1 MLISYLRLALR
12 TLIKNKVSFFIN
24 LIGMSI
30 ALGCCVAAWVNYEFN
45 VGFDKTQTRADQVY
59 RIAFTSES
67 EGKQIP
73 YGVTPIPMAGLLDEN
88 FQEVDHVIR
97 YMSRDGIFRIGD
109 EMFKKEFVYADPA
122 FTDVF
127 TIELIA
133 GTLKLND
140 KTHVLI
146 SDRLAKTYYGT
157 GDALGKE
164 LTQIVSGQPREFVVG
179 GVYKAF
185 PGNSSFRFDL
195 LTSFDNFFT
204 DPSQQSLAVN
214 DWKRWTT
221 TFLVIPNTE
230 SITRIEAWMKQY
242 VKPQNEARPDLQA
255 KAFYLEPFVGMGQ
268 RAVREKN
275 QGHWLNQPMPP
286 AAVVAPFTMA
296 AFLLLVA
303 CFNFT
308 NNSIAAAG
316 KRLKEIGI
324 RKVIGGRRKELIFQF
339 LAETLLFCMMALFL
353 ALILAE
359 FLVSGWEMMW
369 PGLELNVHYLDNA
382 PFLIALS
389 SLLITTALLA
399 GSYPAFY
406 ISSFRPIQILRGTT
420 RFGGTNLFT
429 KSLLVIQFSISLAA
443 VIFASAFYFNA
454 KFQKNY
460 DLGYSYRSVI
470 QVPIENPEQ
479 FVQLSNALATNPQI
493 KSVGGA
499 EHHIYSSNYK
509 ASARTDKQKEKEVD
523 VLNVGE
529 DYFQTLN
536 VRIIAGR
543 EFEKD
548 QASDFTESI
557 IVNEDF
563 VKQFGLGDEAVG
575 KRIMLNDT
583 IQSFIVGVVKD
594 VYLKALFQPIGPLVF
609 KYTPQE
615 KYRYLVASTDPDK
628 LIDVNDEIRT
638 TWKKLFP
645 NTLYTGNLMEE
656 RMTMAMDHFDN
667 VVILYTFLG
676 MVAIIMSVSGLYALV
691 SMNLQKRTK
700 ELGIRKILGAPL
712 LNIVLQASRLF
723 LIVMC
728 VSFVIGAAG
737 GSFLVNKMMDSV
749 WEYYEAVDVVVLV
762 LSISVL
768 FLISLLTV
776 AIKIFSVSVTNPVES
791 LRYE

>member
-1 MLISYLRLALR
+1 MLLNYLRLALR
-12 TLIKNKVSFFIN
+12 TLIKNKISFTIN

-30 ALGCCVAAWVNYEFN
+30 ALGCCVAAWVNFEFN
-45 VGFDKTQTRADQVY
+45 NEFDQKQTNVGEIY
-59 RIAFTSES
+59 RVAFTNES
-67 EGKQIP
+67 EGKQTP
-73 YGVTPIPMAGLLDEN
+73 YGVTPLPMAGLLKEN
-88 FQEVDHVIR
+88 FNEIAHVIR

-109 EMFKKEFVYADPA
+109 EMFKKEFVYVDPA

-127 TIELIA
+127 TIELIS
-133 GTLKLND
+133 GSLKLSD

-157 GDALGKE
+157 SDALGKE
-164 LTQIVSGQPREFVVG
+164 LTQIVSGQPREFVVS

-195 LTSFDNFFT
+195 LTTFDNFFT
-204 DPSQQSLAVN
+204 DPEQQSLALN

-221 TFLVIPNTE
+221 TFLKLRDKS
-230 SITRIEAWMKQY
+230 SITRIEDWMKQY

-255 KAFYLEPFVGMGQ
+255 KTFYIEPFVGMAQ

-275 QGHWLNQPMPP
+275 QGHWLNQPMVP
-286 AAVVAPFTMA
+286 AAVIAPFTMA

-324 RKVIGGRRKELIFQF
+324 RKVIGGRRKELILQF
-339 LAETLLFCMMALFL
+339 LAETFLFCLMALSL
-353 ALILAE
+353 ALVLAE
-359 FLVSGWEMMW
+359 FLVQGWEMMW
-369 PGLELNVHYLDNA
+369 PGLELEVRYLDNA
-382 PFLIALS
+382 PFLIALGS
-389 SLLITTALLA
+389 LITITALLA

-420 RFGGTNLFT
+420 RFGGTNFFT
-429 KSLLVIQFSISLAA
+429 KSLLVAQFSISLAA
-443 VIFASAFYFNA
+443 VIFATAFYFNA
-454 KFQKNY
+454 KFQKSY
-460 DLGYSYRSVI
+460 DLGYSYNSVI
-470 QVPIENPEQ
+470 QVPLDNADQ
-479 FVQLSNALATNPQI
+479 FVQLSNALATNRQI
-493 KSVGGA
+493 HSVGGT
-499 EHHIYSSNYK
+499 EHHIYSSSYK

-523 VLNVGE
+523 VLNVGDE
-529 DYFQTLN
+529 YFNTLN

-548 QASDFTESI
+548 KASDLTESI

-563 VKQFGLGDEAVG
+563 VRYFNLGNEAVG

-583 IQSFIVGVVKD
+583 VQSYIVGVVKD
-594 VYLKALFQPIGPLVF
+594 VYLRALFQPIGPLVF

-628 LIDVNDEIRT
+628 LREVNNGIKA
-638 TWKKLFP
+638 TWQKLFP

-676 MVAIIMSVSGLYALV
+676 LVAIIMSVSGLYALV
-691 SMNLQKRTK
+691 SINLQKRTK

-712 LNIVLQASRLF
+712 SNIMLQASRMF
-723 LIVMC
+723 LIIMLF
-728 VSFVIGAAG
+728 SFLIGAAG
-737 GSFLVNKMMDSV
+737 GSFLVNKMMDTV
-749 WEYYEAVDVVVLV
+749 WEYYEAVDVAVLV
-762 LSISVL
+762 LSISIL

-776 AIKIFSVSVTNPVES
+776 ALKIFSVSVTNPVES

>member
-1 MLISYLRLALR
+1 MLLNYFRLALR
-12 TLIKNKVSFFIN
+12 TLIKNKISFTIN
-24 LIGMSI
+24 LIGMGI
-30 ALGCCVAAWVNYEFN
+30 ALGCCVAAWVNFEFN
-45 VGFDKTQTRADQVY
+45 NEFDQKQSNVSEIY
-59 RIAFTSES
+59 RIAFINES
-67 EGKQIP
+67 EGKQTP
-73 YGVTPIPMAGLLDEN
+73 YGVTPLPMAGLLKEN
-88 FQEVDHVIR
+88 FNEVEHVIR

-109 EMFKKEFVYADPA
+109 EMFKKEFVYVDPA

-127 TIELIA
+127 TMELIS
-133 GTLKLND
+133 GSLKLSD

-146 SDRLAKTYYGT
+146 SDRLAKTYYGSS
-157 GDALGKE
+157 DALGKG
-164 LTQIVSGQPREFVVG
+164 LTQIVSGQPREYVVG

-195 LTSFDNFFT
+195 LTTFDNFFA
-204 DPSQQSLAVN
+204 DPEQQSLALN

-221 TFLVIPNTE
+221 TFLKIKDKG
-230 SITRIEAWMKQY
+230 SITRMEDWMKQY

-255 KAFYLEPFVGMGQ
+255 KTFYIEPFVGMAQ

-275 QGHWLNQPMPP
+275 QGHWLNQPMVP
-286 AAVVAPFTMA
+286 AAVIAPFIMA

-324 RKVIGGRRKELIFQF
+324 RKVIGGRRKELILQF
-339 LAETLLFCMMALFL
+339 LAETFLFCLMALSL
-353 ALILAE
+353 ALVLAE
-359 FLVSGWEMMW
+359 FLVQGWEMMW
-369 PGLELNVHYLDNA
+369 PGLELEVRYLDNA
-382 PFLIALS
+382 PFLIALGS
-389 SLLITTALLA
+389 LITITALLA

-420 RFGGTNLFT
+420 RFGGTNFFT
-429 KSLLVIQFSISLAA
+429 KSLLVVQFSISLAA
-443 VIFASAFYFNA
+443 VIFATAFYFNA
-454 KFQKNY
+454 KFQKSY
-460 DLGYSYRSVI
+460 DLGYSYNSVI
-470 QVPIENPEQ
+470 QVPLDNADQ
-479 FVQLSNALATNPQI
+479 FAQLSNALATNRQI
-493 KSVGGA
+493 HSVGGT
-499 EHHIYSSNYK
+499 EHHIYTSSYK

-523 VLNVGE
+523 VLNVGDE
-529 DYFQTLN
+529 YFNTLN

-548 QASDFTESI
+548 KASDLTESI

-563 VKQFGLGDEAVG
+563 VRYFNLGNEAVG

-583 IQSFIVGVVKD
+583 VQSYIVGVVKD
-594 VYLKALFQPIGPLVF
+594 VYLRALFQPIGPLVF

-628 LIDVNDEIRT
+628 LRDVNDEIKA
-638 TWKKLFP
+638 TWQKLFP

-691 SMNLQKRTK
+691 SINLQKRTK

-712 LNIVLQASRLF
+712 SNIMLQASRMF
-723 LIVMC
+723 LIIMLF
-728 VSFVIGAAG
+728 SFVIGAAG
-737 GSFLVNKMMDSV
+737 GSFLVNKMMDTV

-762 LSISVL
+762 LSISIL
-768 FLISLLTV
+768 FLISVMTV
-776 AIKIFSVSVTNPVES
+776 ALKIVNVSVTNPVES